1 MDHVEKELLGVRA
14 RIESL
19 LGRSPDQKESA
30 RRRGA
35 LHERLARSA
44 PSQLVASMQWKQAAE
59 EYLQVGI
66 REEGARA
73 KAAAREAIQR
83 AEDEGE
89 FEQIGTPIQVTDD
102 QVEQMVRPFIE
113 GTDAA
118 SVVLRRMAT
127 RLFVASLE
135 SGAGAPRTR
144 SIVSQ
149 ILVTVPVVDDRS
161 LAEVAPDTDE
171 QARFEER
178 RALLLE
184 INLTSAMLIS
194 ELFKRLREVFHLHE
208 DDLVAHIAAS
218 PFVEPQDLPFVRV
231 AVERYLRGDL
241 LSALHVL
248 VPRVEQMLRRL
259 LRAAGTEITALRD
272 GELRERP
279 LGELLRAGESDGV
292 LPTPLARL
300 LQAVLSEDWGLNLRN
315 RVAHGL
321 VKPEDCTQP
330 HVDRVLHIAL
340 LVAQI
345 RLEEQAPPADQ
356 EIAAS

>member
-1 MDHVEKELLGVRA
+1 M
-14 RIESL
+14 
-19 LGRSPDQKESA
+19 
-30 RRRGA
+30 
-35 LHERLARSA
+35 
-44 PSQLVASMQWKQAAE
+44 
-59 EYLQVGI
+59 QVGL

-73 KAAAREAIQR
+73 KAAARDAMGR
-83 AEDEGE
+83 AQEDGE
-89 FEQIGTPIQVTDD
+89 FEPVGTPIKVTQEQVD
-102 QVEQMVRPFIE
+102 QLIQPFVDGAE
-113 GTDAA
+113 SA

-127 RLFVASLE
+127 RLFVSSLE
-135 SGAGAPRTR
+135 SGPPGRRVR
-144 SIVSQ
+144 SIVGQ

-161 LAEVAPDTDE
+161 LANLAPGTDE

-178 RALLLE
+178 RELLLE
-184 INLTSAMLIS
+184 INLTSAILIS
-194 ELFKRLREVFHLHE
+194 ELFRRLREQLELHE

-218 PFVEPQDLPFVRV
+218 SFVEPEDLPFVRV
-231 AVERYLRGDL
+231 AMQRYLRGDL
-241 LSALHVL
+241 ISTLHVL
-248 VPRVEQMLRRL
+248 VPRIEQMLRRL

-279 LGELLRAGESDGV
+279 LGELLRVGENDGV

-345 RLEEQAPPADQ
+345 RLEEEAPAAGQQAPG
-356 EIAAS
+356 S